1 MQKERTYIVAANN
14 DRYKKIVCK
23 LNEICNNSSF
33 IFIDRI
39 EQLEYSNIKSLMP
52 VYIFFP
58 HWSYKIPKE
67 IYENF
72 ECIIF
77 HMTDLPFGRGG
88 SPLQNLISRG
98 IYETKIS
105 ALRCVEAFDA
115 GPIYL
120 KWPLSLYGNAEEIY
134 LRASDIISDM
144 IKVIIKNELQ
154 PIEQKGEETYFTRR
168 KAHESNIEQLNSLQK
183 VFDYIRMLDAEGYPL
198 AFLETDFLKLEF
210 SRASIKKDH
219 ITADVKITVKKE
231 EKE

>member
-1 MQKERTYIVAANN
+1 LYTKFLKNLRR
-14 DRYKKIVCK
+14 D
-23 LNEICNNSSF
+23 L
-33 IFIDRI
+33 
-39 EQLEYSNIKSLMP
+39 SNIEINFINQVEDLNP
-52 VYIFFP
+52 VYIQNLDPSYIFFP
-58 HWSYKIPKE
+58 HWSYKIPTD
-67 IYENF
+67 IYENY
-72 ECIIF
+72 ECVVF

-98 IYETKIS
+98 IFETKIS
-105 ALRCVEAFDA
+105 ALRCVEALDA

-120 KWPLSLYGNAEEIY
+120 KRPLSLYGNAEEIY

-154 PIEQKGEETYFTRR
+154 PIEQNGEVTYFKRR
-168 KAHESNIEQLNSLQK
+168 KAHESNIEQLDSLQK

-219 ITADVKITVKKE
+219 ITADVKITVKKA